1 MFRAVGRVTSWT
13 ATETGMTRGPGPVPT
28 TWKGFPKLR
37 IVKLSGKSV
46 ERNISDGPETKVQ
59 P

>member
-1 MFRAVGRVTSWT
+1 MVKSLI
-13 ATETGMTRGPGPVPT
+13 ATDIGMTRGPGPVST

-46 ERNISDGPETKVQ
+46 ERNVCTDGPETEIQ